1 MSQFLN
7 PSAVVAQTGLMQGQV
22 VADLGCGNGFY
33 VLPAA
38 QMIGPTGIVYA
49 VDVQTQKLAATIS
62 IANQFGYKNVRIMQA
77 NLGKPLLDINPA
89 SCDLVIIGNILHEI
103 DQKEEL
109 IKNVYRIL
117 KSPGR
122 VVAVEWK
129 RTATPFGPPIERR
142 MDQEKL
148 EILLQ
153 LAGFRKVKDLQADGY
168 HYAVLYEK

>member
-1 MSQFLN
+1 MSQFIN

-38 QMIGPTGIVYA
+38 QMIGPTGLVYA

-62 IANQFGYKNVRIMQA
+62 IANQFGYKNVRVMQA
-77 NLGKPLLDINPA
+77 NLGKPLLDIDPA
-89 SCDLVIIGNILHEI
+89 SCDLVILGNILHEI
-103 DQKEEL
+103 DQKDEL
-109 IKNVYRIL
+109 IKNVYRVL

-129 RTATPFGPPIERR
+129 RTATPFGPPIDKR